1 MCASSE
7 VNRKNVTKLQL
18 FYQIEVDFP
27 LERGVFPRYYY
38 ILIENTIFRLQFI
51 IDFDVLQEDYKG
63 NEHPA
68 ET

>member
-1 MCASSE
+1 MGGELQQNA
-7 VNRKNVTKLQL
+7 TKLQL
-18 FYQIEVDFP
+18 FYQIEVNFP
-27 LERGVFPRYYY
+27 LKRWVPPRFYY

>member
-1 MCASSE
+1 MGGELQQNA
-7 VNRKNVTKLQL
+7 TKLQL
-18 FYQIEVDFP
+18 FYQIEVNFP
-27 LERGVFPRYYY
+27 LKRWVSPRFYY